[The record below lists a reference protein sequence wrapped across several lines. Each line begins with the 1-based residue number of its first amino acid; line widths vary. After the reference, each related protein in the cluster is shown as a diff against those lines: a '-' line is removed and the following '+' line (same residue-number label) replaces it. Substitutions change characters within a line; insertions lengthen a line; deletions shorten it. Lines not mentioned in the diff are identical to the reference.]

1 MNAPEG
7 FLEKLEAKTV
17 KIQLNGKAVKAKENE
32 TILKVARR
40 EGIDIPTLCYK
51 DDYRED
57 GNCRACVVEVKG
69 ERVLAPSCC
78 RNVAE
83 GMEINTNNERATL
96 SQKMILEML
105 LADLP
110 ETGHKWVSDDKN
122 HPHGELSLWAKKL
135 GVEPRSEL
143 KAIRREKVEQD
154 VSHTAMFVD
163 LSFCIQ

>member
-1 MNAPEG
+1 MNAPES
-7 FLEKLEAKTV
+7 FLEKVEVKTV
-17 KIQLNGKAVKAKENE
+17 KIQLNGKSVEAKDNE

-40 EGIDIPTLCYK
+40 QGIDIPTLCYK

-96 SQKMILEML
+96 SQKMVLEML
-105 LADLP
+105 IADVP
-110 ETGHKWVSDDKN
+110 DSGHKWLKEWKAEQNRYTIVAN
-122 HPHGELSLWAKKL
+122 RLKKSNL
-135 GVEPRSEL
+135 TIWNPNKE
-143 KAIRREKVEQD
+143 A
-154 VSHTAMFVD
+154 
-163 LSFCIQ
+163 